1 MSDFGAITGVFNSA
15 SFISLFELIVLIPM
29 FFLCKT
35 KKAIKVKPVSIKVK
49 PVSIKVKPVSKKP
62 PNYNSTSPP
71 TTASTTYE
79 DWSRRRKS
87 LNVRNSSARERQD
100 SSQPTKSFPPEAVI
114 VEEKSNIFDTFEV
127 KDLF

>member
-49 PVSIKVKPVSKKP
+49 PVSKNP

-71 TTASTTYE
+71 TTASTRLEYE
-79 DWSRRRKS
+79 DWSRRRS
-87 LNVRNSSARERQD
+87 LKVRNSSARERQD
-100 SSQPTKSFPPEAVI
+100 SSQPTKTFPPEAVI